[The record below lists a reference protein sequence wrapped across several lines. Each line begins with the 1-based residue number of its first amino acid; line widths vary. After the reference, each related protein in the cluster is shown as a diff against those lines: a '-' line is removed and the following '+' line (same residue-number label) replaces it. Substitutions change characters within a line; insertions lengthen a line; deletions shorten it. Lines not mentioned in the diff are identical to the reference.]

1 MAEDF
6 SIAGVFSQRS
16 KDGSPYDPIGKLAG
30 LGGLLGLAAGIFGIF
45 FGVETPLIRLPLMEH
60 SIIGSEAYF
69 MSSAIFIGLLAVG
82 VFLQMIGSKELRIKL
97 GSSFSQIGY
106 VVAILGIIMAIFLPY
121 GGENWTNITLF
132 QDYVILGA
140 VFAALF
146 IMFWQ
151 MYNTIY
157 TDASKNWIGLLASIL
172 NGFFFPLLALGF
184 IYGTLLTMIA
194 YIVLIVGQLF
204 VLVFWWAPLD
214 TVREYAR
221 SPEMAKF
228 TFGVSG
234 FLTFLIGAAGV
245 FANITE
251 SEWGLLWTPF
261 STNTGWNYVYVIA
274 FTSALLFW
282 VLQGPRLGKKELK
295 AAHISDDLIG
305 GGIKYFSAFLAA
317 VGIYGA
323 MQAGTLYAASVAAW
337 SVALV
342 WSTSGVMFL
351 VGAIY
356 VGRTDIVTG
365 LPLLVGAIMMSVHP
379 MVIAEFVIYPFIL
392 ILVTQFLLM
401 IETRLRGFTYYSQ
414 PVLTV
419 LSTIGFSILF
429 MLFMLGAFGS
439 GPPALWPTNRWFNVA
454 LFPNFPSA
462 IQAGTVLVLPLLALI
477 VRNTTVVGYS
487 HGRTRANADVVSGI
501 TMLFA
506 FLIPMIAAAFKGIAH
521 QALTAA
527 SIMLALY
534 AISFVLVLS
543 VNLNLAGEVEDTGN
557 PLEGMI
563 LRMTAIAGI
572 AIGAIIALYAISVF
586 SAFPTALQ
594 AANVITLLVILIS
607 GLEILL
613 SIGWLFAGIRLGMLK
628 SGFKFTRVDKTLMA
642 EEAFVAPTQ

>member
-1 MAEDF
+1 
-6 SIAGVFSQRS
+6 
-16 KDGSPYDPIGKLAG
+16 
-30 LGGLLGLAAGIFGIF
+30 
-45 FGVETPLIRLPLMEH
+45 
-60 SIIGSEAYF
+60 
-69 MSSAIFIGLLAVG
+69 
-82 VFLQMIGSKELRIKL
+82 MIGSKELRIKL
-97 GSSFSQIGY
+97 GSGFSQIGY
-106 VVAILGIIMAIFLPY
+106 VVAALGIIMAIFLPF

-157 TDASKNWIGLLASIL
+157 TDANKSWIGLLASIL

-184 IYGTLLTMIA
+184 IYGTLLTIIA

-228 TFGVSG
+228 SFGLAG

-245 FANITE
+245 FANITQ
-251 SEWGLLWTPF
+251 SEWGLLWTPL
-261 STNTGWNYVYVIA
+261 SSSSGWNYVYVIA

-282 VLQGPRLGKKELK
+282 VLLGPRLGKKELK

-317 VGIYGA
+317 LGIYGA
-323 MQAGTLYAASVAAW
+323 MQAGTLYADAIAAW
-337 SVALV
+337 SVSLV
-342 WSTSGVMFL
+342 WATSGVMFL

-365 LPLLVGAIMMSVHP
+365 LPLIVGAIMMSVHP

-401 IETRLRGFTYYSQ
+401 IETRVRGFTYYSQ

-419 LSTIGFSILF
+419 ISTIGFSIIF

-454 LFPNFPSA
+454 LFPNFPNA

-487 HGRTRANADVVSGI
+487 HGRTRENADVVSGI

-527 SIMLALY
+527 SILLALY

-543 VNLNLAGEVEDTGN
+543 VNLKLAGEVEDTGN

-572 AIGAIIALYAISVF
+572 ALGAIIALYAISIF

-594 AANVITLLVILIS
+594 AASVITLLVILIS

-613 SIGWLFAGIRLGMLK
+613 AIGWLFAGIRLGMLK
-628 SGFKFTRVDKTLMA
+628 SGFKFTRIDKALMD
-642 EEAFVAPTQ
+642 EERFVAPTQ